1 MSLFGKKAS
10 PAEQMR
16 QQNRELRKTERD
28 IERDRRQLE
37 RQEKQL
43 ELEIKK
49 AANQGNKQ
57 VCTVLAKQLVQL
69 RKQKARTYAAS
80 SKVQAIG
87 SQSKLMNA
95 NVKLANA
102 MATTAKTM
110 GEVNKQIKPQDIAKT
125 MQDFEKESTKM
136 GMTEELGKYFEDT
149 LNSIL
154 DESGDE
160 EEQDA
165 IVNKVL
171 DEIGIEMS
179 GKLATAPS
187 ARSDPLGESSKARL
201 PTDDEIERQLAKLK
215 T

>member
-1 MSLFGKKAS
+1 MSLFGKKVS

-16 QQNRELRKTERD
+16 QQNRNLRKAQRD
-28 IERDRRQLE
+28 IEKDRRDLE

-49 AANQGNKQ
+49 AAKEGNKQ
-57 VCTVLAKQLVQL
+57 VCTVLAKQLVQV
-69 RKQKARTYAAS
+69 RKQKARTYTAS
-80 SKVQAIG
+80 SKVQAVG
-87 SQSKLMNA
+87 AQSKTMHA
-95 NVKLANA
+95 NVKLADA

-110 GEVNKQIKPQDIAKT
+110 GEVNKNIKPQDIART
-125 MQDFEKESTKM
+125 MQEFEKQTTKM
-136 GMTEELGKYFEDT
+136 GMTEEIVDDT

-165 IVNKVL
+165 IVNQVL
-171 DEIGIEMS
+171 DEIGIEVS
-179 GKLATAPS
+179 GKMANAPS
-187 ARSDPLGESSKARL
+187 AMSDPLGHSSKAKL
-201 PTDDEIERQLAKLK
+201 PSDDEIERQLAKLK

>member
-1 MSLFGKKAS
+1 
-10 PAEQMR
+10 MR
-16 QQNRELRKTERD
+16 QQNRELRKTQRD
-28 IERDRRQLE
+28 IERDRRELE

-136 GMTEELGKYFEDT
+136 GMTEELGKCSIEDT

-171 DEIGIEMS
+171 DEIGIEMT
-179 GKLATAPS
+179 GKLAAAPS

-201 PTDDEIERQLAKLK
+201 PTDEEIERQLAKLK

>member
-1 MSLFGKKAS
+1 MSLFGKKVS

-16 QQNRELRKTERD
+16 QQNRNLRKAQRD
-28 IERDRRQLE
+28 IEKDRRDLE

-49 AANQGNKQ
+49 AAKEGNKQ
-57 VCTVLAKQLVQL
+57 VCTVLAKQLVQV
-69 RKQKARTYAAS
+69 RKQKARTYTAS
-80 SKVQAIG
+80 SKVQAVG
-87 SQSKLMNA
+87 AQSKTMHA
-95 NVKLANA
+95 NVKLADA

-110 GEVNKQIKPQDIAKT
+110 GEVNKSIKPQDIART
-125 MQDFEKESTKM
+125 MQEFEKETTKM
-136 GMTEELGKYFEDT
+136 GMTEEIVDDT

-165 IVNKVL
+165 IVNQVL
-171 DEIGIEMS
+171 DEIGIEVS
-179 GKLATAPS
+179 GKMANAPS
-187 ARSDPLGESSKARL
+187 AMSDPLGHSSKAKL
-201 PTDDEIERQLAKLK
+201 PSDDEIERQLAKLK

>member
-1 MSLFGKKAS
+1 MLASLS
-10 PAEQMR
+10 
-16 QQNRELRKTERD
+16 
-28 IERDRRQLE
+28 
-37 RQEKQL
+37 
-43 ELEIKK
+43 
-49 AANQGNKQ
+49 

-80 SKVQAIG
+80 SKVSAIG

-136 GMTEELGKYFEDT
+136 GMTEELGKCSFEDT

-171 DEIGIEMS
+171 DEIGIEMT
-179 GKLATAPS
+179 GKLAAAPS

-201 PTDDEIERQLAKLK
+201 PTDEEIERQLAKLK